1 MPTDKLFIGG
11 DFNGHIGWSASGYG
25 EVHGGFGFGV
35 RNGEGTLL
43 LDFARAFELVIVNSI
58 FPKKDEHLITFRSM
72 VAKTQIDYLLLRRCD
87 KGLCEDCKVIP
98 RENLTTQ
105 HRPLVMDIRILIK
118 RKKKFVWGQ
127 PRIRWGSLIRDTALD
142 LEGKLATMRA
152 LKSGGDA
159 NGMWATTADC
169 IREAAREVLGVS
181 KGYSGGHRCDWW
193 WNDMI
198 QSKVKVKKE
207 AYLKLVESTNEERRR
222 ANRERYKKARREAK
236 VAVTEAKTV
245 AIGRLTKRIP
255 DEWRRSTMIPL
266 YKNKGGIQNYNNY
279 RGHST
284 IEAIHLIR
292 RLVEQYR
299 DKKRDFHMVLI
310 DLEKAY
316 DKVPRDIL

>member
-11 DFNGHIGWSASGYG
+11 DFNGHIGWSAGGYG

-127 PRIRWGSLIRDTALD
+127 PRIRWGSLIKDTALD

-159 NGMWATTADC
+159 NGMWATMADC

-222 ANRERYKKARREAK
+222 ENRERYKKARREAK

-245 AIGRLTKRIP
+245 AIGRLYEEFKR
-255 DEWRRSTMIPL
+255 WRM
-266 YKNKGGIQNYNNY
+266 
-279 RGHST
+279 
-284 IEAIHLIR
+284 
-292 RLVEQYR
+292 
-299 DKKRDFHMVLI
+299 
-310 DLEKAY
+310 
-316 DKVPRDIL
+316 